1 MIRILKWIS
10 KSFRNRTKSV
20 DGSFDRYESSYPRVY
35 ESRLEDRRVLNAA
48 AVIGVAD
55 LGSLRFD
62 AGSQAND
69 GGMDTFELSRI
80 STSQD
85 GKEIAVTINDRK
97 VWQGSASQIGA
108 IRFEGSSDMD
118 QFLIDP
124 SIQVGTG
131 IFIDGG
137 QFPLGSHDRLVL
149 ATASDRDF
157 QEIVYHSNE
166 HSVQLRFLE
175 SSSQPASTLH
185 VQNVGDIDDRSV
197 ALNRHFDF
205 SSTNSAWQLS
215 GSAAAEGSVTTSSSL
230 YLSNS
235 EIGFRF
241 ESPSSNLT
249 FDYGSTNSGEST
261 FVLKDIQLNE
271 LDRFEWL
278 GRDSDTFLASGK
290 IELGRSLFV
299 QSGSIQMDGSMYGNH
314 SSIVLDANRMLNI
327 SSAAAIRDEGGT
339 FTATSP
345 ALFHSGL
352 VDMGATGV
360 ITMNA
365 GEGVLNIDG
374 LLQSR
379 GDDEHSGGSIF
390 LLGDKVSVLNHSIVD
405 VSGGKGGGQI
415 LVGGDERGS
424 NPLIRNATHTTIAL
438 HAVLNADARV
448 LGNGGKIV
456 VWANDTAVVDGSGN
470 IRARGGALG
479 GNGGWIETS
488 GKRMLF
494 VNDAAN
500 ASAVN
505 GHAGTWLIDP
515 LNIEV
520 VTAAPGSPAAD
531 TSYILVGTLNTAL
544 GLGTNTTLDTTVLPG
559 AAVGSIT
566 INAAI
571 IAAPDASTTLSLNA
585 NNNILFKA
593 GVTGNAGTSNL
604 SLKVSA
610 GNNVDASSVT
620 LGQLQSLSIIAT
632 GDVSLSTVTAGGTGQ
647 LISVKSGASKSIHLN
662 GNLQTNGA
670 SVSLSGGKL
679 LVDGTAARQI
689 TTGTNAVVGGTVDLS
704 GITTIDGEGNVA
716 SLEIDTR
723 GTSTAGSVSLG
734 NVIASGKGLNQ
745 VLIKTNSTTAGQ
757 VTLGDVMLVT
767 KGALAPSLV
776 VQSGGTKILANGTI
790 NLSTSGSGQTGGS
803 VDFGASQVAPV
814 DASSTLTIQTG
825 NSSATGG
832 DGGTVILGGVSA
844 NGTAYFDR
852 ITIDT
857 SATNTSATDGAI
869 NLANVA
875 NPSFT
880 VDGASGTG
888 VTLIGRILSFFGG
901 TLSLFTKPVS
911 IGQDSSAID
920 LTKADFQTKGGLVF
934 DTSDGNQSK
943 VAGNVLL
950 GDLGVSVQPSSL
962 LVDTRGTT
970 SSGSLILNDG
980 VAGITE
986 LHVAGDLD
994 LTKTTTQLSDDVSLN
1009 VNADGSALGL
1019 GKVTSSNARNLK
1031 LTSRS
1036 DVSVGQMDLT
1046 GGTLAVTVDS
1056 NGNEAGA
1063 TFQSNGTISAGS
1075 VSISGT
1081 GANDN
1086 VAIGN
1091 NLTTTVGSIDFSNLD
1106 TVTLKGSLSS
1116 KTTVDVSGTV
1126 KDLLLGGG
1134 ADIVSVG
1141 SIGLTSVVNG
1151 LSLVG
1156 ASGTSSTIQA
1166 TGVASKIAIS
1176 NVSSSNARSLTL
1188 ISNSSIS
1195 TGQID
1200 LTGGTLTATIDS
1212 NDDETGAT
1220 FQPNGSISAG
1230 AVFISGRGANDDVTI
1245 DSGLTTTVGSI
1256 VFSNLDT
1263 VTLNTSISSKTTV
1276 GTTGTVKNLLLNG
1289 GADINAVGSIDLSTV
1304 TNGLSLTGASGT
1316 NSTIQATGVASN
1328 ITLGKVTSS
1337 NARNLKLIS
1346 NSNISIGQTDLS
1358 GGALSATIDSNGDQA
1373 GATFQSSGII
1383 SAGSVLISGIGSD
1396 DNATIGNSL
1405 TTTASSVTFSNLDSV
1420 TLNGSLSSKTTV
1432 GVSDTVNN
1440 LLLNGGADIVS
1451 FGSIDLST
1459 VTNGLSLTGASGTSS
1474 TIQATGLSSN
1484 IRLGKVTSSNA
1495 RNLTLTSN
1503 SNISTG
1509 QMSLAGGALTAT
1521 IDSNGNETGA
1531 LFQSSGTISA
1541 GSVSIR
1547 GTGAND
1553 NASIGNNLTTTVGSI
1568 AFSNLDMVKLN
1579 GDVSA
1584 KTKFGT
1590 TGTVND
1596 LLLESGADIDAVET
1610 IDLTSVTNGLSLVGA
1625 NGTTNK
1631 LTATGATSNV
1641 TPGKVTVTNN
1651 VSLSVSSGYK
1661 ATIEDIDLKGGTL
1674 DVSFGQSTNLTDAS
1688 AQFQKV
1694 TAGGL
1699 VVTGKSRVNDQVQL
1713 NAAIVVGSNGILI
1726 QNYNDLDINAAIRSD
1741 GNVQFAGIN
1750 TSKIHMGADVA
1761 TKGGNV
1767 KMSGGTLLVD
1777 GTVDR
1782 KIITG
1787 AGSVATGGSVSLS
1800 GLNSIDGETSVASL
1814 EIDTRG
1820 TTTAGS
1826 VSLGSVIASG
1836 KGLSKVLI
1844 ETNSTT
1850 AGQVILGDVRL
1861 VTDGALAPKLVVQ
1874 SGGTKILAN
1883 GTINLSTSGSGQTGG
1898 SVDFGASQVA
1908 PVDASSTLTIQ
1919 TGNSSATGGDGG
1931 TVILGGVSA
1940 NGTAYFDR
1948 ITIDTS
1954 ATNTSATDGAINLA
1968 NVANPSFTVDG
1979 ASGTGVTLI
1988 GRILSF
1994 FGGTLSLFTKPVSIG
2009 QDSSAIDLT
2018 KADFQTKGGLVFDT
2032 SDGNQSK
2039 VAGNVL
2045 LGDLGVS
2052 VQPSSLL
2059 VDTRGTTSSGSLV
2072 LNDGVAGITELHVA
2086 GNLDLTKT
2094 TTQLSDDVL
2103 LDVNADGSTLGL
2115 GNVTSNSARNLKL
2128 TSRSNVSVGQVDLTG
2143 GTLAVAVD
2151 LNGNETGAT
2160 FQSNGTISAGSV
2172 SISGTGANDNVAI
2185 GNNLTTTVGSI
2196 DFSNLDTVTLK
2207 GSLSSKTTIDVSG
2220 TVKDLLLGGGA
2231 DIVSV
2236 GSIDLTSVVNGL
2248 SLVGAGGSSST
2259 IQATGV
2265 ASTIAIG
2272 NVSSSNARSL
2282 TLISNSSI
2290 STGAIDLTG
2299 GTLTAT
2305 IDSND
2310 NETGATFK
2318 PNGSISAGAVLIS
2331 GRGANDDVTIDS
2343 GLTTTVGSIVF
2354 SNLDTVTL
2362 NTSISSKTT
2371 VGTTGTVKELLLS
2384 GGADINAVGS
2394 IDLSKVTNG
2403 LSLTGAS
2410 GTNSTI
2416 QATGV
2421 ASNITLG
2428 KVTSSNARNL
2438 TLTSSSNISIGQT
2451 DLIGGTLEATIDS
2464 NGDEAKATFLSS
2476 GTISA
2481 GTVSIG
2487 GTESNDNV
2495 TIGNSL
2501 TTTAG
2506 SVKFSNLDL
2515 VTLNGSLSSKTTV
2528 GLSGTVNDLRLGGGA
2543 DIVSVGSID
2552 LSTVT
2557 KGLSLTGPSGTSSTI
2572 QATGLSSDITLGN
2585 VTSSNVRNLTLTS
2598 NSHISTGQMSLA
2610 GGALTA
2616 TIDSNGNETGAL
2628 FKSSGTISAGSVSIR
2643 GTGANDNGSIDSN
2656 LTTTVGSIVFSDLGT
2671 VTLNGDV
2678 SAKTTFGT
2686 MGIVNDMQLVGGRN
2700 IVSVGSIDLTSVTK
2714 GLSLTGASGTSS
2726 TIQATGVSSNIAL
2739 GKVTS
2744 GNARNLTLTSNSNIS
2759 IGQMDLTGGS
2769 LTATIDSNGDEV
2781 GATFQSNGS
2790 ISVGS
2795 VFISGT
2801 NANDNATIGSG
2812 LTTTVGSIVFSNLDR
2827 VTLKG
2832 SLSSKGT
2839 VGTSGTVKD
2848 LLLDG
2853 GANLD
2858 SVDSIDLTS
2867 ITNGLTLTGASG
2879 TGSAIRAT
2887 GVASN
2892 ITLGS
2897 VTSSNARNLTLSS
2910 NSNILVGQMNL
2921 AGGIFVAILDSNGDE
2936 TGATFQMSGSIS
2948 AGSVLFRGTNANDN
2962 VTIGN
2967 SLTTT
2972 VGSIAFS
2979 NLDTV
2984 ILDANLT
2991 SAATVSTNGTV
3002 KDLLLSGGAD
3012 IDAVG
3017 TIDLTSLTNGLN
3029 LTGVSGASN
3038 TIQTT
3043 GVASNIA
3050 IGKVTSINARNLT
3063 LNSNSSVSSGQMS
3076 LNGGTLIAS
3085 IDSNGDESG
3094 ATFQSNGSI
3103 SAGVV
3108 LISGTGA
3115 NDNAII
3121 GNSLTTT
3128 VGSIVFSN
3136 LDIVT
3141 LNDDVSSKTTMS
3153 TSGTV
3158 NVLLL
3163 GGGADIVSVGSID
3176 LTSVTNGLR
3185 LTGGSG
3191 TSSSIQVTGD
3201 ESSLALGNLTASNS
3215 ASLSLVSGYKLTTG
3229 DTDVGSGILK
3239 AVFGVS
3245 TNQTDA
3251 KAQFQQ
3257 ITADRLVISGN
3268 SRVNDRVELNGAVA
3282 IGSGGIQIANYNE
3295 LDINATVR
3303 SDGSVI
3309 FVGGGLT
3316 VDADVIST
3324 FGAVTIASSGGIA
3337 GNGAVA
3343 GTAVELTSQLD
3354 IGNGF
3359 AFKTRTGSLT
3369 AQSVFGRINVS
3380 NSFADM
3386 TTVSSLKTVQGGP
3399 INIRQ
3404 TGGGALS
3411 IQTIQTGESSLNGP
3425 SNIGV
3430 INDSGLIAVDGKVSA
3445 GGQGSISLNASGDVI
3460 LGSSAR
3466 LETSGESATIQSVAG
3481 GQFQFLS
3488 GAIVSAGSSDPKTQA
3503 VLSKIPTPVNV
3514 SPIADAFGVSVTA
3527 DGVTTVAIRLG
3538 DTNPVIVD
3546 QNLAVKIFWGPDD
3559 VDDFTTGTL
3568 SSTTTN
3574 PNIARFDATGVPV
3587 LITHRYSSN
3596 PNLTDPTASIP
3607 IKVEVGVDAKGRIQ
3621 LSDSQGL
3628 DTRINQVIPAE
3639 LRVPTLGLVS
3649 LRFDL
3654 PQAPS
3659 ASRPLVFDRILV
3671 TQSTANTEVS
3681 PKLQVIES
3689 TSAETSADGER
3700 KYVLRLVTPLDE
3712 FGRVSESKDVELTL
3726 NDIEDLNALFK
3737 RLPDNR
3743 YRIYMIMDSG
3753 NSLRLQ
3759 DFLLRNHLPVE
3770 IEDRIK
3776 AETKREPEQN
3786 ANEGSSDSNAKDSDR
3801 AETAIDAGAPVS
3813 LLDPALPQT
3822 SDEDSS
3828 DTNRSNVISSV
3839 AAVSG
3844 SLLGANNI
3852 SLRKAARRFRSQ

>member
-888 VTLIGRILSFFGG
+888 I
-901 TLSLFTKPVS
+901 
-911 IGQDSSAID
+911 
-920 LTKADFQTKGGLVF
+920 
-934 DTSDGNQSK
+934 
-943 VAGNVLL
+943 
-950 GDLGVSVQPSSL
+950 
-962 LVDTRGTT
+962 
-970 SSGSLILNDG
+970 
-980 VAGITE
+980 
-986 LHVAGDLD
+986 
-994 LTKTTTQLSDDVSLN
+994 
-1009 VNADGSALGL
+1009 
-1019 GKVTSSNARNLK
+1019 
-1031 LTSRS
+1031 
-1036 DVSVGQMDLT
+1036 
-1046 GGTLAVTVDS
+1046 
-1056 NGNEAGA
+1056 
-1063 TFQSNGTISAGS
+1063 
-1075 VSISGT
+1075 
-1081 GANDN
+1081 
-1086 VAIGN
+1086 
-1091 NLTTTVGSIDFSNLD
+1091 
-1106 TVTLKGSLSS
+1106 
-1116 KTTVDVSGTV
+1116 
-1126 KDLLLGGG
+1126 
-1134 ADIVSVG
+1134 
-1141 SIGLTSVVNG
+1141 
-1151 LSLVG
+1151 
-1156 ASGTSSTIQA
+1156 
-1166 TGVASKIAIS
+1166 
-1176 NVSSSNARSLTL
+1176 
-1188 ISNSSIS
+1188 
-1195 TGQID
+1195 
-1200 LTGGTLTATIDS
+1200 
-1212 NDDETGAT
+1212 
-1220 FQPNGSISAG
+1220 
-1230 AVFISGRGANDDVTI
+1230 
-1245 DSGLTTTVGSI
+1245 
-1256 VFSNLDT
+1256 
-1263 VTLNTSISSKTTV
+1263 
-1276 GTTGTVKNLLLNG
+1276 
-1289 GADINAVGSIDLSTV
+1289 
-1304 TNGLSLTGASGT
+1304 
-1316 NSTIQATGVASN
+1316 
-1328 ITLGKVTSS
+1328 
-1337 NARNLKLIS
+1337 
-1346 NSNISIGQTDLS
+1346 
-1358 GGALSATIDSNGDQA
+1358 
-1373 GATFQSSGII
+1373 
-1383 SAGSVLISGIGSD
+1383 
-1396 DNATIGNSL
+1396 
-1405 TTTASSVTFSNLDSV
+1405 
-1420 TLNGSLSSKTTV
+1420 
-1432 GVSDTVNN
+1432 
-1440 LLLNGGADIVS
+1440 
-1451 FGSIDLST
+1451 
-1459 VTNGLSLTGASGTSS
+1459 
-1474 TIQATGLSSN
+1474 
-1484 IRLGKVTSSNA
+1484 
-1495 RNLTLTSN
+1495 
-1503 SNISTG
+1503 
-1509 QMSLAGGALTAT
+1509 
-1521 IDSNGNETGA
+1521 
-1531 LFQSSGTISA
+1531 
-1541 GSVSIR
+1541 
-1547 GTGAND
+1547 
-1553 NASIGNNLTTTVGSI
+1553 
-1568 AFSNLDMVKLN
+1568 
-1579 GDVSA
+1579 
-1584 KTKFGT
+1584 
-1590 TGTVND
+1590 
-1596 LLLESGADIDAVET
+1596 
-1610 IDLTSVTNGLSLVGA
+1610 
-1625 NGTTNK
+1625 
-1631 LTATGATSNV
+1631 
-1641 TPGKVTVTNN
+1641 
-1651 VSLSVSSGYK
+1651 
-1661 ATIEDIDLKGGTL
+1661 
-1674 DVSFGQSTNLTDAS
+1674 
-1688 AQFQKV
+1688 
-1694 TAGGL
+1694 
-1699 VVTGKSRVNDQVQL
+1699 
-1713 NAAIVVGSNGILI
+1713 
-1726 QNYNDLDINAAIRSD
+1726 
-1741 GNVQFAGIN
+1741 
-1750 TSKIHMGADVA
+1750 
-1761 TKGGNV
+1761 
-1767 KMSGGTLLVD
+1767 
-1777 GTVDR
+1777 
-1782 KIITG
+1782 
-1787 AGSVATGGSVSLS
+1787 
-1800 GLNSIDGETSVASL
+1800 
-1814 EIDTRG
+1814 
-1820 TTTAGS
+1820 
-1826 VSLGSVIASG
+1826 
-1836 KGLSKVLI
+1836 
-1844 ETNSTT
+1844 
-1850 AGQVILGDVRL
+1850 
-1861 VTDGALAPKLVVQ
+1861 
-1874 SGGTKILAN
+1874 
-1883 GTINLSTSGSGQTGG
+1883 
-1898 SVDFGASQVA
+1898 
-1908 PVDASSTLTIQ
+1908 
-1919 TGNSSATGGDGG
+1919 
-1931 TVILGGVSA
+1931 
-1940 NGTAYFDR
+1940 
-1948 ITIDTS
+1948 
-1954 ATNTSATDGAINLA
+1954 
-1968 NVANPSFTVDG
+1968 
-1979 ASGTGVTLI
+1979 TLI